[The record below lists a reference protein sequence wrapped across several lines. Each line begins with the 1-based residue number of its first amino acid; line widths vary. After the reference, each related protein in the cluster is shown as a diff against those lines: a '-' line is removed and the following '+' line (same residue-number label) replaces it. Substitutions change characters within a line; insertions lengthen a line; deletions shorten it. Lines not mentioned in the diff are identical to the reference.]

1 MIIIKII
8 IIITTN
14 FSKVVVHKYLYHKQM
29 YMYIY
34 VEVSDGNKQQIY

>member
-8 IIITTN
+8 IIITN

-34 VEVSDGNKQQIY
+34 VEVPDGNKQQIY

>member
-8 IIITTN
+8 IIITN

-34 VEVSDGNKQQIY
+34 VEVPDENKQQIY

>member
-8 IIITTN
+8 IIITN
-14 FSKVVVHKYLYHKQM
+14 FSKVVLHKYLYHKQM

-34 VEVSDGNKQQIY
+34 VEDSDGNKQQI